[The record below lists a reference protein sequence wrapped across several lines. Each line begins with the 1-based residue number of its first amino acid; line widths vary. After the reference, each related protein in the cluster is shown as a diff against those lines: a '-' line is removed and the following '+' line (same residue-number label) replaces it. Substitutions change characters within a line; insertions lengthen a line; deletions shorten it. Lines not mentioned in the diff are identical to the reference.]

1 MPPRRAEGARLLSAR
16 EVAEDSTA
24 ESGLV
29 GFLSAAGH
37 DISDHH

>member
-16 EVAEDSTA
+16 EVVEESMA

-29 GFLSAAGH
+29 GFFRAAGEE
-37 DISDHH
+37 I